1 MKTYLEFHLHRLV
14 SMRLK
19 CSVVCIE
26 EVILQQNSLRFT
38 AFISKNVSLGTP
50 VKLRLSMESEYL
62 GVIKSRNTFGQLNG
76 STIPDEV
83 VIVSG
88 HIDSWDV
95 GQGVQDDGAAVVMSV
110 LVITL
115 LKSLGLTPRRSI
127 QAVGWTSEE
136 NGLIGVREYIQ
147 QHLEEINSRKI
158 VAAIESDYGLFEPL
172 GYDFAG
178 SDDAAC
184 IVQEVLKLFE
194 RQNFTKF
201 SKSDRVGTDISLLSD
216 LQVPALNFVTD
227 SDKLWWYHHAES
239 DTMSAVNSDE
249 LDKCLAVYAASAYV
263 IADLSQNLYQSVSTD
278 GVSTTTSM
286 FMPTIAV
293 GIIVYFTGVF
303 SGMLG

>member
-1 MKTYLEFHLHRLV
+1 MTYDDDENIPRIPLASISIDAAEMLGRMHR
-14 SMRLK
+14 R
-19 CSVVCIE
+19 
-26 EVILQQNSLRFT
+26 
-38 AFISKNVSLGTP
+38 GTP

-62 GVIKSRNTFGQLNG
+62 GMIKSRNTFGQLNG

-147 QHLEEINSRKI
+147 QHLAEINSRKI

-201 SKSDRVGTDISLLSD
+201 SKNDRVGTDISLLSD
-216 LQVPALNFVTD
+216 LHVPALNFVTD

-278 GVSTTTSM
+278 GVSTTKSM

-293 GIIVYFTGVF
+293 GIIVSFAALF
-303 SGMLG
+303 PGMLG